1 MWTAQRDTP
10 YRSHT
15 LVDRTEGHT
24 LQVPH
29 ILWTAQCYHCL
40 LLYLCSTV
48 SQCFQ
53 KPPPRSIQ
61 AETHQISLKMSI
73 DISYRTLP
81 SPSHDP
87 HHHPSPSHDP
97 HHHPSPSPVMFPP
110 SSPYSSTSRVPSP
123 SPFTY
128 HVPSMIAFYVDRW
141 HRLTTSFYILPHSDN
156 LPTPEK

>member
-1 MWTAQRDTP
+1 MRRQLEGVNRCLMHFQHWPPEGSLYILSAYPVQGTLGGEFVTTPRFPMGTIKQRDTP

-15 LVDRTEGHT
+15 LVDHTEGHA

-53 KPPPRSIQ
+53 KPPPRSIH

-73 DISYRTLP
+73 DVSYSTSP

-87 HHHPSPSHDP
+87 HHHL
-97 HHHPSPSPVMFPP
+97 M
-110 SSPYSSTSRVPSP
+110 
-123 SPFTY
+123 
-128 HVPSMIAFYVDRW
+128 
-141 HRLTTSFYILPHSDN
+141 
-156 LPTPEK
+156 TPITIS